1 MPATDLALLIE
12 AAKAAGR
19 IAERHW
25 RRKLRVWDKP
35 GHQGPVTE
43 ADLEIDAMLRERLMA
58 ARPGYGWLS
67 EETEDG
73 PARLGAERV
82 FVVDP
87 LDGTRAFLEG
97 DKSFA
102 HALAVTAAGRVVAA
116 AVYLPMLDKLYAA
129 TAGGG
134 ATLNGV
140 PIRASGRALLDGAA
154 VLTAR
159 PALDPC
165 HWAGPPPRLRRSLRA
180 SLAYRLCLVAEGR
193 FDAMLTLRDSWD
205 WDTAAGSLIATEAGA
220 RVTDRAGAALAFNT
234 EIPISR
240 GVIAAPPPLH
250 DEVIARLA

>member
-12 AAKAAGR
+12 AAEAAGR

-102 HALAVTAAGRVVAA
+102 HALAVAAAGRVVAA
-116 AVYLPMLDKLYAA
+116 AVYLPMLEKLYAA

-154 VLTAR
+154 VLTSR
-159 PALDPC
+159 PALEPR
-165 HWAGPPPRLRRSLRA
+165 HWSGPPPSVHRSLRA

-234 EIPISR
+234 AIPVSR